1 MLGASIDSKS
11 NIVAARI
18 VCRIRPQNLNEKKS
32 GGSSCLESSD
42 TAIEVY
48 TTLGQYPFECDH
60 VFDESSSQSDLFNY
74 CAKPHVEDTLAGIN
88 STILAFGQTGSGK
101 TYSIEGDLNN
111 PERIG
116 IIPRA
121 MIALFN
127 AASDRSDSIDFVF
140 KISYVEIYNE
150 KIIDLLPDVGSN
162 TSSAL
167 NSVKIMGVNVNE
179 RIIRSHEM
187 FVKLWKAGKSRHHT
201 SYLFFIKDTL
211 FWSSLIIV
219 IPYFI

>member
-1 MLGASIDSKS
+1 MLGASVNSKS
-11 NIVAARI
+11 NIVNSRI
-18 VCRIRPQNLNEKKS
+18 VCRIRPQNINEKKS
-32 GGSSCLESSD
+32 GGTSCLESSD

-60 VFDESSSQSDLFNY
+60 VFDEASSQSDLFNY

-101 TYSIEGDLNN
+101 TYSIEGDLNDA
-111 PERIG
+111 ERIG
-116 IIPRA
+116 LVPRA

-127 AASDRSDSIDFVF
+127 AASERNASTDFIL

-150 KIIDLLPDVGSN
+150 KIIDLLPNVGSII
-162 TSSAL
+162 SSAS

-179 RIIRSHEM
+179 KIIKSYEM
-187 FVKLWKAGKSRHHT
+187 FLKYWKAGKSYYHVL
-201 SYLFFIKDTL
+201 YLILQK
-211 FWSSLIIV
+211 V
-219 IPYFI
+219 